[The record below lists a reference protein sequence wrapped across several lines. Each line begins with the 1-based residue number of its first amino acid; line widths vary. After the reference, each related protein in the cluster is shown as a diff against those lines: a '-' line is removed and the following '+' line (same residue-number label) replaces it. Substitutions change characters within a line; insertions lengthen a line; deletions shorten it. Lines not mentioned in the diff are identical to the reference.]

1 MRSFLPVLLA
11 ATAFLTSP
19 ASAAVLGASNVTLG
33 STPTTINLGGS
44 SFSFSYDSVAA
55 ASFNSPYSVQTTG
68 TAQTSAFFGQPSPF
82 DQRGITID
90 GNLFPSF
97 AAIPTSTIIPY
108 SIVAEDLA
116 LRYSVGSDF
125 FYGYARLNGN
135 STFDYAFESVANTA
149 ITAGAAATGSLV
161 SAAPEPSTWAM
172 FILGFGVAGYSLR
185 RRRSTG
191 KMFNQVVA

>member
-1 MRSFLPVLLA
+1 MRSSRLILLA
-11 ATAFLTSP
+11 AAALISAP
-19 ASAAVLGASNVTLG
+19 ASAAVLGASNVQLS
-33 STPTTINLGGS
+33 STPTTINLGSS
-44 SFSFSYDSVAA
+44 SFSFSYNSAAA
-55 ASFNSPYSVQTTG
+55 ASFNSPYSVQTSG

-116 LRYSVGSDF
+116 LRYSIGTDF

-135 STFDYAFESVANTA
+135 STIDYAFESVANTA
-149 ITAGAAATGSLV
+149 ITAGSDIAGPLV
-161 SAAPEPSTWAM
+161 SAAPEPATWAM

-185 RRRSTG
+185 RRRSTA
-191 KMFNQVVA
+191 KFDRVAV